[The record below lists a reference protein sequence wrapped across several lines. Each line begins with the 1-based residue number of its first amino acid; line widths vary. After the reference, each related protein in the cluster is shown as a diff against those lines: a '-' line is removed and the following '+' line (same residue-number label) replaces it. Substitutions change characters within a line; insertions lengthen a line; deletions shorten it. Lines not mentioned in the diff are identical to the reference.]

1 MDDPFNKFAQKI
13 RQEKINKKEIA
24 AIRKEIFLTNNS
36 KIRMNKSIV
45 KIQKNLRGFLFRK
58 KYLYEQKKIRIHKN
72 CQKIIKKHILL
83 YLKKISSIN
92 LIKAYLRGILIR
104 KNIKFKAICIKRS
117 KKKY

>member
-58 KYLYEQKKIRIHKN
+58 KYYKHLEEINTKTIIDYLYEQKKNKFF
-72 CQKIIKKHILL
+72 
-83 YLKKISSIN
+83 IS
-92 LIKAYLRGILIR
+92 
-104 KNIKFKAICIKRS
+104 
-117 KKKY
+117 